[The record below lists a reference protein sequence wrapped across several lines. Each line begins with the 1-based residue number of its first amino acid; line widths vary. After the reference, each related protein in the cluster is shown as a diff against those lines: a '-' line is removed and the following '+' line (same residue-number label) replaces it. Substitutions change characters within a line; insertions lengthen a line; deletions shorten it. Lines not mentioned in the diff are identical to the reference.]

1 MTDQGRGQ
9 HVKNLKIPA
18 KIFLLSGSIIL
29 IFTLVA
35 SWLYIHFRNNIMDAR
50 RNEIRHV
57 VESAWGQVDHFARLA
72 NTGHMSK
79 SEAQEKAKAII
90 QDLRFAG
97 ENYFWINDM
106 QPNMV
111 LHPLDPELNGQ
122 SLAAK
127 EDSNGMRMFVKIA
140 EICRQNGEGFLE
152 YAWHKEGSSKPVG
165 KISFVKRIPD
175 WNWVIGAGLYLDDIQ
190 KVLSNLFYTT
200 FGILLIVIAS
210 STTLVFFVTRDISKP
225 LNESAE
231 ILEKVGKGDFSLRLD
246 LNRNDEIGR
255 MANALNQCFD
265 NVREMFLNIRTMGVQ
280 IAVNTLKVSNQVEV
294 SSRNSME
301 QGTLAQDIFASSQE
315 TNAAHSEISTNT
327 QEICASTSNHL
338 ETAQNSFKELMETND
353 SINSM
358 TEKIAGYTLT
368 IGQMDVESQD
378 IKKIVSLIKSIATQT
393 SLLSLNA
400 AIEAA
405 RAGQAGKGFAIVADE
420 VKALAEQVNAAS
432 EDIADK
438 INNMLAHIETCI
450 NETEDIS
457 QVAKATQTA
466 VSRSC
471 DSFKGMITD
480 LEKSDD
486 QLQSITASVE
496 ELSAANNEVHG
507 KVSHINQISRE
518 VSDTMEEARTSTDDL
533 YQITENLQ
541 RMNARYKTG
550 KGYGEHIVGEVRKAR
565 SKIRKN
571 LEKML
576 ERGIDIFDRD
586 YQPVPG
592 TNPQK
597 FRTAYTD
604 AFARE
609 FQSIYDK
616 LVSDTKGGVFAVCVD
631 INGYAATHNS
641 FCSQPLTG
649 NPDIDTVN
657 SRDQRIFDDP
667 SSLTAATS
675 TAPVLLHTYQ
685 RDDGE
690 ILSEFAMPIFVNGKH
705 WGALRFGCSPEVA
718 MDTTHLS

>member
-1 MTDQGRGQ
+1 
-9 HVKNLKIPA
+9 VKDLKIPA
-18 KIFLLSGSIIL
+18 KIFLLCGSIIL

-35 SWLYIHFRNNIMDAR
+35 SWLYIHFRNNIMESR

-57 VESAWGQVDHFARLA
+57 VESAWGQVDHFARMA
-72 NTGHMSK
+72 KIGQMSTE
-79 SEAQEKAKAII
+79 EAQAQAKAIV

-97 ENYFWINDM
+97 GNYFWINDM
-106 QPNMV
+106 QPSMI
-111 LHPLDPELNGQ
+111 LHPLDPELNGT
-122 SLAAK
+122 SLATK
-127 EDSNGMRMFVKIA
+127 EDSNGMRMFVKMA
-140 EICRQNGEGFLE
+140 EICRKDGEGFLE
-152 YAWHKEGSSKPVG
+152 YAWHKEGSTKPVG
-165 KISFVKRIPD
+165 KISFVKQVAGWD
-175 WNWVIGAGLYLDDIQ
+175 WIIGAGLYLDDIEA
-190 KVLSNLFYTT
+190 VLSKLFYTT
-200 FGILLIVIAS
+200 FGILLAVILAS
-210 STTLVFFVTRDISKP
+210 MTLVYFVTRAISRP

-231 ILEKVGKGDFSLRLD
+231 IMENVGKGDFSLRLD
-246 LNRNDEIGR
+246 LDRKDEIGR
-255 MANALNQCFD
+255 MAAALNQCID

-280 IAVNTLKVSNQVEV
+280 IAVNTLRVSSQVEM
-294 SSRNSME
+294 SSQNSLE
-301 QGTLAQDIFASSQE
+301 QGILAQDIFASSQE
-315 TNAAHSEISTNT
+315 TNAAHGEISANT
-327 QEICASTSNHL
+327 QRICASTSTNL
-338 ETAQNSFKELMETND
+338 DTAQSSFEELMETNA

-358 TEKIAGYTLT
+358 TEKIAGYTVT
-368 IGQMDVESQD
+368 IGKMDAESQD

-432 EDIADK
+432 EDIAGK

-457 QVAKATQTA
+457 NVAKATQAA
-466 VSRSC
+466 VSKSC
-471 DSFKGMITD
+471 NSFKTMISD

-507 KVSHINQISRE
+507 KVTHINQISRE
-518 VSDTMEEARTSTDDL
+518 VSDTMEEAKSSTESL

-541 RMNARYKTG
+541 RMNARFKTG

-565 SKIRKN
+565 SKIRKQ

-604 AFARE
+604 AFAAE
-609 FQSIYDK
+609 LQTIYDK
-616 LVSDTKGGVFAVCVD
+616 LVADLKGGVFAVCVD
-631 INGYAATHNS
+631 VNGYAATHNS
-641 FCSQPLTG
+641 FCSQPVTG
-649 NPDIDTVN
+649 DPEIDKVH

-667 SSLTAATS
+667 SSLAAATN
-675 TAPVLLHTYQ
+675 TDPVLLHTYK

-690 ILSEFAMPIFVNGKH
+690 ILSEFAMPIFINGKH
-705 WGALRFGCSPEVA
+705 WGALRLGCDPEVV
-718 MDTTHLS
+718 MDMTYVG

>member
-1 MTDQGRGQ
+1 
-9 HVKNLKIPA
+9 VKDLKIPA

-35 SWLYIHFRNNIMDAR
+35 SWLYIHFRNNIMEAR

-72 NTGHMSK
+72 KTGQISVN
-79 SEAQEKAKAII
+79 EAQEKAKSII
-90 QDLRFAG
+90 QDLRFADD
-97 ENYFWINDM
+97 NYFWISDL
-106 QPNMV
+106 QPKMV
-111 LHPLDPELNGQ
+111 LHPLDSELNGQ
-122 SLAAK
+122 SLAGK
-127 EDSNGMRMFVKIA
+127 EDSNGMRMFVKMA
-140 EICRQNGEGFLE
+140 EICRKDGEGFLE
-152 YAWHKEGSSKPVG
+152 YAWHKEGSTKPVG
-165 KISFVKRIPD
+165 KISFVKMVPD
-175 WNWVIGAGLYLDDIQ
+175 WNWVVGAGLYLDDIQ

-200 FGILLIVIAS
+200 FGILLVVIAS
-210 STTLVFFVTRDISKP
+210 SMTLVFFVTRGISNP
-225 LNESAE
+225 LKESAE
-231 ILEKVGKGDFSLRLD
+231 ILEKVGKGDFSQRLN

-255 MANALNQCFD
+255 MAKALNQCFD

-280 IAVNTLKVSNQVEV
+280 IAVNTLKVSSQVDV
-294 SSRNSME
+294 SSRNSLE

-315 TNAAHSEISTNT
+315 TNAAHGEISANT
-327 QEICASTSNHL
+327 QNICASTSNNL
-338 ETAQNSFKELMETND
+338 DMAQNSFKELMETND
-353 SINSM
+353 SINTM
-358 TEKIAGYTLT
+358 TDKIAGYTVT
-368 IGQMDVESQD
+368 IGQMDAESQD

-432 EDIADK
+432 EDIAGK
-438 INNMLAHIETCI
+438 INTMLAHIETCI

-457 QVAKATQTA
+457 DVAKATQSA
-466 VSRSC
+466 VSKSC
-471 DSFKGMITD
+471 DSFKTMITD

-518 VSDTMEEARTSTDDL
+518 VSDTMEEAKNSTDSL

-541 RMNARYKTG
+541 RMNARFKTG
-550 KGYGEHIVGEVRKAR
+550 KGYGEHVVGEVRKAR

-571 LEKML
+571 MEKML
-576 ERGIDIFDRD
+576 ESGIDVFDRD
-586 YQPVPG
+586 YQPVPD

-597 FRTAYTD
+597 FNTAYTD

-609 FQSIYDK
+609 CQAVYDK
-616 LVSDTKGGVFAVCVD
+616 LVNDVKGGVFAVCVD
-631 INGYAATHNS
+631 VNGYAATHNS
-641 FCSQPLTG
+641 FCSQPPTG
-649 NPDIDTVN
+649 DPEIDMVH

-667 SSLTAATS
+667 SSLAAATN
-675 TAPVLLHTYQ
+675 TLPVLLHTYQ

-690 ILSEFAMPIFVNGKH
+690 ILSEFAMPIFINGKH
-705 WGALRFGCSPEVA
+705 WGALRFGCDPEVV
-718 MDTTHLS
+718 MDMNYVS